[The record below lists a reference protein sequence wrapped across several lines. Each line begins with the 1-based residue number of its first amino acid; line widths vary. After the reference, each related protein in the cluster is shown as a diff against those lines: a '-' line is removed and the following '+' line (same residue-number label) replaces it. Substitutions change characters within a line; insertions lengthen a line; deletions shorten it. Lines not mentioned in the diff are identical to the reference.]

1 MKMKYSKIKA
11 FKIATGEHLLELQDK
26 LSTTTDQDERFA
38 TLEKLALGLYL
49 VNNYYNVQEAKSE
62 YTRLRKSE
70 NEDERYSIIDDVDL
84 DDEIEKII
92 G

>member
-11 FKIATGEHLLELQDK
+11 FKIATGEHLLALQDK
-26 LSTTTDQDERFA
+26 LSNTIDQDERFA

-49 VNNYYNVQEAKSE
+49 VNNYNVQEAKSE

-70 NEDERYSIIDDVDL
+70 NEEERYSIIDDVDL

>member
-11 FKIATGEHLLELQDK
+11 FKIVTGEHLLALQDK

-49 VNNYYNVQEAKSE
+49 VNNYNVQEAKSE

-84 DDEIEKII
+84 DEEIEKII

>member
-11 FKIATGEHLLELQDK
+11 FKIATGEHLLALQDK
-26 LSTTTDQDERFA
+26 LSNTTDQDERFA

-49 VNNYYNVQEAKSE
+49 VNNYNVQEAKSE

>member
-11 FKIATGEHLLELQDK
+11 FKLAIGEHLLALQDK
-26 LSTTTDQDERFA
+26 LSNTTDQDERFA

-49 VNNYYNVQEAKSE
+49 VNNYNVQEAKSE

>member
-11 FKIATGEHLLELQDK
+11 FKLATGEHLLALQDK
-26 LSTTTDQDERFA
+26 LSNTIDQDERFA

-49 VNNYYNVQEAKSE
+49 VNNYNVQEAKSE

-84 DDEIEKII
+84 DEEIEKII

>member
-11 FKIATGEHLLELQDK
+11 FKLATGEHLLALQDK
-26 LSTTTDQDERFA
+26 LSNTIDQDERFA

-49 VNNYYNVQEAKSE
+49 VNNYNVQEAKSE

>member
-11 FKIATGEHLLELQDK
+11 FKIATGEHLLALQDK

-49 VNNYYNVQEAKSE
+49 VNNYNVQEAKSE
-62 YTRLRKSE
+62 YARLRKSE

-84 DDEIEKII
+84 DDEIEKIV

>member
-11 FKIATGEHLLELQDK
+11 FKLATGEHLLALQDK
-26 LSTTTDQDERFA
+26 LSNAIDQDERFA

-49 VNNYYNVQEAKSE
+49 VNNYNVQEAKSE

-84 DDEIEKII
+84 DEEIEKII

>member
-11 FKIATGEHLLELQDK
+11 FKIATGEHLLALQDK
-26 LSTTTDQDERFA
+26 LSNTIDQDEHFA

-49 VNNYYNVQEAKSE
+49 VNNYNVQEAKSE

-84 DDEIEKII
+84 DEEIEKII

>member
-11 FKIATGEHLLELQDK
+11 FKLATGEHLLALQDK
-26 LSTTTDQDERFA
+26 LSNTTDQDERFA

-49 VNNYYNVQEAKSE
+49 VNNYNVQEAKSE

>member
-11 FKIATGEHLLELQDK
+11 FKIATNEHLLALQDK

-49 VNNYYNVQEAKSE
+49 VNNYNVQEAKSE

-70 NEDERYSIIDDVDL
+70 NEGERYSIIDDVDL

>member
-1 MKMKYSKIKA
+1 MRMKYSKIKA
-11 FKIATGEHLLELQDK
+11 FKIATGEHLLALQDK
-26 LSTTTDQDERFA
+26 LSNTIDQDERFA

-49 VNNYYNVQEAKSE
+49 VNNYNVQEAKSE

-84 DDEIEKII
+84 DEEIEKII

>member
-11 FKIATGEHLLELQDK
+11 FKIATGEHLLALQDK
-26 LSTTTDQDERFA
+26 LSNTIDQDERFA

-49 VNNYYNVQEAKSE
+49 VNNYNVQEAKAE
-62 YTRLRKSE
+62 YSRLRKSE

>member
-1 MKMKYSKIKA
+1 MKMKYSKIKT
-11 FKIATGEHLLELQDK
+11 FKRATGEHLLALQDK
-26 LSTTTDQDERFA
+26 LSNTIDQDERFV

-49 VNNYYNVQEAKSE
+49 VNNYNVQEAKSE

-84 DDEIEKII
+84 DEEIEKII

>member
-11 FKIATGEHLLELQDK
+11 FKLATGEHLLALQDK
-26 LSTTTDQDERFA
+26 LSNTIDQDERFA

-49 VNNYYNVQEAKSE
+49 VNNYDVQEAKSE

-84 DDEIEKII
+84 DEEIEKII

>member
-11 FKIATGEHLLELQDK
+11 FKLATGEHLLALQDK
-26 LSTTTDQDERFA
+26 LSNTTDQDERFA

-49 VNNYYNVQEAKSE
+49 VNNYNVQEAKSE

-84 DDEIEKII
+84 DEEIEKII

>member
-1 MKMKYSKIKA
+1 MKMKYSKLKA
-11 FKIATGEHLLELQDK
+11 FKLATGEHLLALQDK
-26 LSTTTDQDERFA
+26 LSATTDQDERFA

-49 VNNYYNVQEAKSE
+49 VNNYNVQEAKSE

-84 DDEIEKII
+84 DEEIEKII

>member
-11 FKIATGEHLLELQDK
+11 FKLATGEHLLALQDK
-26 LSTTTDQDERFA
+26 LSNTIDQDERFA

-49 VNNYYNVQEAKSE
+49 VNDYNVQEAKSE

-84 DDEIEKII
+84 DEEIEKII

>member
-11 FKIATGEHLLELQDK
+11 FKLATGEHLLALQDK
-26 LSTTTDQDERFA
+26 LSATTDQDERFA

-49 VNNYYNVQEAKSE
+49 VNNYNVQEAKSE

>member
-11 FKIATGEHLLELQDK
+11 FKLATGEHLLALQDK
-26 LSTTTDQDERFA
+26 LSNTIDQDERFA

-49 VNNYYNVQEAKSE
+49 VDNYNVQEAKSE

-84 DDEIEKII
+84 DEEIEKII

>member
-11 FKIATGEHLLELQDK
+11 FKIATGEHLLALQDK
-26 LSTTTDQDERFA
+26 LNTTTDQDERFA

-49 VNNYYNVQEAKSE
+49 VNNHNVQEAKFE
-62 YTRLRKSE
+62 YTRLRRSE

-84 DDEIEKII
+84 DEEIEKII

>member
-11 FKIATGEHLLELQDK
+11 FKIATGEHLLALQDK
-26 LSTTTDQDERFA
+26 LSNTIDQDERFA

-49 VNNYYNVQEAKSE
+49 VNNYNVQEAKSE

-84 DDEIEKII
+84 DEEIEKII

>member
-11 FKIATGEHLLELQDK
+11 FKIATGEHLLALQDK
-26 LSTTTDQDERFA
+26 LSNTIDQDERFA

-49 VNNYYNVQEAKSE
+49 VNNYNVQEAKSE